1 MRVLALLCAVLI
13 PLGACVHS
21 EKEPGKPLRAPH
33 RVSDV
38 VGIWRTVHQNVL
50 ELRQKG
56 TLVLITS
63 ISQAQTGDFTLDQD
77 RLTVSGMARCGG
89 SSGTY
94 RVQVAFQQKLVL
106 SEPQDSCA
114 FRRTQL
120 TIDPYVYS
128 NPSS

>member
-1 MRVLALLCAVLI
+1 MRSLMALSVVLI
-13 PLGACVHS
+13 VGMGACVHS
-21 EKEPGKPLRAPH
+21 EQEAVKPLVAP
-33 RVSDV
+33 RQIADV

-50 ELRQKG
+50 ELRQRG

-63 ISQAQTGDFTLDQD
+63 VSEAQTGDFTLDQD
-77 RLTVSGMARCGG
+77 RMTVSGMARCGG

-120 TIDPYVYS
+120 
-128 NPSS
+128 

>member
-1 MRVLALLCAVLI
+1 MRALALLCALSIAV
-13 PLGACVHS
+13 GACVHS
-21 EKEPGKPLRAPH
+21 EREPVKPLRRAD

-63 ISQAQTGDFTLDQD
+63 ISEAQTGDFTLDQD
-77 RLTVSGMARCGG
+77 RVTVSGMARCGG

-94 RVQVAFQQKLVL
+94 RVQVAFEQKLVF
-106 SEPQDSCA
+106 SEPEDSCA